1 MFFKFGFFSFVSE
14 KNREPEGPAPSLKG
28 SLDKIIRSGNEDHA
42 CSNEDSPYHPL
53 TYTVTKRQFPRPA
66 IHEAVARGDLNTV
79 AEILK
84 QNPPS
89 IKKEDDNMSDLSHSD
104 SSDKRNSNRSSSGEP
119 LDYGETGPR
128 NTKQQTTPGLFGR
141 SLLNDDDSSPK
152 PSEQDELEETP
163 VHSLYDSQEFTPLH
177 VAASL
182 DVSLVGTGVP
192 AEMTRMLLSA
202 GSNVG
207 CTDRYGNTALH
218 WAARA
223 GNGDVAHL
231 LTLKNC
237 TLDAK
242 NNHGETALFWAMRA
256 GRKGQSAVRVLIEDG
271 ARPNLS
277 NKQFKRPLDMASIGF
292 DFTKQ
297 KRHHKGNHHRPKA
310 PLDPKVL
317 QERREC
323 RANLLSCAPS
333 LRTLVLHHPECLDH
347 IPKSESDWECP
358 DRITSI
364 LSKLTET
371 RAAEVISADPTES
384 ADTFRFSPREI
395 TVSTDFER
403 ASLEL
408 ISRVH
413 SAEYLAFVNELS
425 KTLEKNRQEDTSIT
439 SVPFTPHVQ
448 REVLRGANIKIKE
461 HSDTSFSAGSLRA
474 ARRAAGSVQH
484 AVDR

>member
-1 MFFKFGFFSFVSE
+1 
-14 KNREPEGPAPSLKG
+14 
-28 SLDKIIRSGNEDHA
+28 
-42 CSNEDSPYHPL
+42 
-53 TYTVTKRQFPRPA
+53 
-66 IHEAVARGDLNTV
+66 
-79 AEILK
+79 
-84 QNPPS
+84 
-89 IKKEDDNMSDLSHSD
+89 
-104 SSDKRNSNRSSSGEP
+104 
-119 LDYGETGPR
+119 
-128 NTKQQTTPGLFGR
+128 
-141 SLLNDDDSSPK
+141 
-152 PSEQDELEETP
+152 
-163 VHSLYDSQEFTPLH
+163 
-177 VAASL
+177 
-182 DVSLVGTGVP
+182 
-192 AEMTRMLLSA
+192 
-202 GSNVG
+202 
-207 CTDRYGNTALH
+207 
-218 WAARA
+218 
-223 GNGDVAHL
+223 
-231 LTLKNC
+231 
-237 TLDAK
+237 
-242 NNHGETALFWAMRA
+242 
-256 GRKGQSAVRVLIEDG
+256 
-271 ARPNLS
+271 
-277 NKQFKRPLDMASIGF
+277 
-292 DFTKQ
+292 
-297 KRHHKGNHHRPKA
+297 
-310 PLDPKVL
+310 
-317 QERREC
+317 
-323 RANLLSCAPS
+323 LSCAPS

-395 TVSTDFER
+395 TVSADFER